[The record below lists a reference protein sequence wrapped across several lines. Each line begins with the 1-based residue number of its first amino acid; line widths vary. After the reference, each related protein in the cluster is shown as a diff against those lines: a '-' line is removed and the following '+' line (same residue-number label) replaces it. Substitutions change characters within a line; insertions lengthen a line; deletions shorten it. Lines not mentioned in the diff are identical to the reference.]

1 MRALGEAIRNL
12 LGFDFT
18 GTEILPDGKTDPVI
32 VRELFRQKNLE
43 PASWPE
49 VEAKIWEE
57 YPKLLASELHLSQT
71 NPNGRHELLPGV
83 ESLLEQLQAGQAKL
97 GLITGNLESTARI
110 KLERFGLNRYFP
122 FGAFAS
128 DADDRNHL
136 GPIALARFKAL
147 HPELDH
153 PELAQCTW
161 IVGDTPRDIHCARAC
176 GARVVAVAS
185 GNYSLT
191 DLQSHSPDVLLP
203 DLSETDQILS
213 ILLS

>member
-12 LGFDFT
+12 LGFDFSD
-18 GTEILPDGKTDPVI
+18 TEILPDGKTDPVI
-32 VRELFRQKNLE
+32 VRELFQHKALE
-43 PASWPE
+43 PARWPE
-49 VEAKIWEE
+49 IEARIWEE
-57 YPKLLASELHLSQT
+57 YPKLLASELQAHET
-71 NPNGRHELLPGV
+71 NPSVRHELLPGV
-83 ESLLEQLQAGQAKL
+83 RELLDLLHINQAKL

-110 KLERFGLNRYFP
+110 KLERFGLNSYFP

-136 GPIALARFKAL
+136 GPIALARLKAL

-153 PELAQCTW
+153 PELASCSW

-191 DLQSHSPDVLLP
+191 DLQSHSPDVCLP
-203 DLSETDQILS
+203 DLSETERILS